1 MRLPSSIVVS
11 LLRKLYIQVQYLGY
25 PGTMGAEFID
35 YVIGDS
41 IVTPQLPSQRPA
53 TGDRDYSNLNALTR
67 LGHNLLLLPKDLSI
81 LRVLR

>member
-41 IVTPQLPSQRPA
+41 IVTPPEFADGFSEKIVTLPHSYQVNDQQQAIA
-53 TGDRDYSNLNALTR
+53 TTPTLTP
-67 LGHNLLLLPKDLSI
+67 LHA
-81 LRVLR
+81 